1 MKFFDFLQDVTLSTV
16 FVALSLFLIDQPG
29 PLNSATAATTNPQAE
44 MLAGFADANLARP
57 ASDIELPDDTLPLSE
72 RSLVGES
79 TVADSTTTTPSP
91 LDLDSL
97 EQALTEQLGLRPFG
111 DSPSVETARDR
122 TRPTPIVVEKRPEW
136 ATSRPAPS
144 SRPLNDVKRQ
154 FDERNL
160 FDSLQQDNYE
170 FGSRSNDAW
179 SRGGGTP
186 PPASTRPVG
195 PVEILELPSF

>member
-29 PLNSATAATTNPQAE
+29 SLNSATAATTRSQTE
-44 MLAGFADANLARP
+44 MLTGLADADLGRP
-57 ASDIELPDDTLPLSE
+57 ASDVELPDDKLPLSE
-72 RSLVGES
+72 RSVLAE
-79 TVADSTTTTPSP
+79 STTTTPSP

-111 DSPSVETARDR
+111 DSSSGATSRER
-122 TRPTPIVVEKRPEW
+122 TRPTPIVVEKRPDW

-160 FDSLQQDNYE
+160 FDSLQEDSYE
-170 FGSRSNDAW
+170 FGSRANDDW